1 MADGAPGT
9 TAFPDLS
16 PLAASLGDEVGVTAS
31 TPTTATTTVQDP
43 DDDVS
48 GIWASVPAQPPV
60 TEKSEH
66 GVSAEGY
73 HAGYLHTPPAPPPP
87 SQSTAVDLHDLDPFA
102 PVQGTLGS
110 MVRRESRLEVLADSE
125 SDKEEG
131 NARNE
136 SAGAQDTHERLGH
149 GASPSGGSGFSFG
162 SMLRSLSGTPTRDRP
177 QSSSSP
183 PPLPLPDVGTAEP
196 AKGPASAT
204 TDTVP
209 TTSHAQPGPSGLAKP
224 LASIASVFR
233 SSARPSPAPSG
244 EGTPQ
249 PGSSPSREKGGF
261 LTAIAGA
268 AASSK
273 GKERER
279 ETEKVHD
286 EDEKRA
292 EGAIAEKGRRRTR
305 PDEPMF
311 DFNRF
316 LEQMRSR
323 SADPIAKYLRS

>member
-1 MADGAPGT
+1 MADDAPGT
-9 TAFPDLS
+9 NAFPDLS
-16 PLAASLGDEVGVTAS
+16 PLAVSLGDEVGVTAS

-110 MVRRESRLEVLADSE
+110 TVRRESRLEVLADSE

-131 NARNE
+131 NNRKE
-136 SAGAQDTHERLGH
+136 PAGSQDTHERLGH

-196 AKGPASAT
+196 AKASASGT
-204 TDTVP
+204 ADAAP
-209 TTSHAQPGPSGLAKP
+209 IHSPAQPGPSGLAKP

-279 ETEKVHD
+279 ETEKVD
-286 EDEKRA
+286 NEDEKRA
-292 EGAIAEKGRRRTR
+292 EGAIAEKGRRRAR
-305 PDEPMF
+305 PDEPVF

-323 SADPIAKYLRS
+323 PADPIAKYLRS